1 MKEISY
7 IKWLYLEIILSLKSI
22 IYYIKKHR
30 FEVLQL
36 KATQKTNTKWKQ
48 PLYYYLL
55 FSSLFLEPSNNVAK
69 RNQSESIGITV

>member
-22 IYYIKKHR
+22 IYYIKHR

-36 KATQKTNTKWKQ
+36 LKATQKDQHKMKTTIV
-48 PLYYYLL
+48 LL
-55 FSSLFLEPSNNVAK
+55 FTVLLSSPFLEP
-69 RNQSESIGITV
+69 R